1 MQIYSKQP
9 LNSRK
14 IPICEGYRQKRLS
27 DVSKIS
33 TLFLIVSTHEFQDLL
48 KFGGSPHV
56 IPYYKCYN
64 GETLRSDRT
73 KQKLSKFITEI
84 QIENKSTDVSVA
96 KLTVLFSK
104 KKIKNFSVKLLSLSY
119 LLLLSSQVQLQDC
132 LVRRQSKDIRKAVGL
147 SGKEKDQL
155 LKKSYVVFY
164 LFCFILLFLLK
175 ARYDRYNSTL
185 KPYFVKR

>member
-14 IPICEGYRQKRLS
+14 IPICEGYIQKRLS

-96 KLTVLFSK
+96 KLTALFSK
-104 KKIKNFSVKLLSLSY
+104 KKNQKFQCEASLSFVFATFIFI
-119 LLLLSSQVQLQDC
+119 SV
-132 LVRRQSKDIRKAVGL
+132 AVGL
-147 SGKEKDQL
+147 SSKETEQRY
-155 LKKSYVVFY
+155 KKS
-164 LFCFILLFLLK
+164 C
-175 ARYDRYNSTL
+175 R
-185 KPYFVKR
+185 FVW